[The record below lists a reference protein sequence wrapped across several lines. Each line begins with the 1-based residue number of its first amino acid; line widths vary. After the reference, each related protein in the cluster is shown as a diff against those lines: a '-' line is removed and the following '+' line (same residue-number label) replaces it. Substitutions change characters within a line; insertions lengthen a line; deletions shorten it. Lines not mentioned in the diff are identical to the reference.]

1 MPKVYVR
8 GREKFQK
15 LKPVFNIMVKLVKI
29 LPIKVRVK
37 KFTKYCKKGEGLFWV
52 GVRYIYL
59 KSIAKS
65 CGEAVAV
72 YSNTYILNPQ
82 NLEIGSN
89 VTIQPMT
96 YIEASGG
103 VKIGSDTSIAHGV
116 SIMSETHNTIDRNVP
131 FKCQGMTYKPV
142 IIGEDTWI
150 GAKVT
155 IVSGVTVGNK
165 VIIGANSVVTK
176 NIDDYAI
183 AVGSPA
189 RVIKYRGE

>member
-59 KSIAKS
+59 KSIAKT

-82 NLEIGSN
+82 KCLRLL
-89 VTIQPMT
+89 Q
-96 YIEASGG
+96 
-103 VKIGSDTSIAHGV
+103 
-116 SIMSETHNTIDRNVP
+116 DRRN
-131 FKCQGMTYKPV
+131 QGQDLHP
-142 IIGEDTWI
+142 
-150 GAKVT
+150 
-155 IVSGVTVGNK
+155 S
-165 VIIGANSVVTK
+165 
-176 NIDDYAI
+176 
-183 AVGSPA
+183 
-189 RVIKYRGE
+189 